1 MSMSNGVSPL
11 TQAGRVLLVG
21 ALAMILMAPPT
32 FAQSAT
38 SGAVIGTV
46 NDQTGAVIPKAD
58 VQLTNVETN
67 ATQSQS
73 TNGVGTYAFPN
84 VAPGNYKITVKL
96 AGFRTASISDV
107 IVEVN
112 KSVTV
117 PIKLDVGS
125 DKEVVEVTATAT
137 AQLQTTDAQVGNSLS
152 TTQLLRLPTLQ
163 RNVTE
168 LMALQPGV
176 VTQTGNNA
184 NLSMRV
190 TGAID
195 DQNIVTVDGI
205 DVTANVVASGT
216 TIPTTADSVEEFRVT
231 TANPNA
237 NFARASGGQIALI
250 GRHGTNDFHGAGY
263 WYHQTSDWNTN
274 TWDNNFLKQPKPD
287 IQDNRY
293 GGRVGGPI
301 FKNKTFFFTNFEGRR
316 FDTVQQLYRTVPSDL
331 MKQGILQFRDPAGNI
346 QQFNLKTSALCGPTG
361 DQVCDPRGLG
371 ISPSV
376 KALWNLMPAGNPSI
390 TAATITPDGLNTL
403 GYLANVATPTNTN
416 FGVVRLD
423 HTVNEK
429 LTINT
434 SFDYDREIVTS
445 NGQISI
451 ANGNPISV
459 RQAPQRGLL
468 LSIGATYQIK
478 PTLINAFRFGYVRD
492 QNEGQ
497 ATPPTAA
504 ATILNIPG
512 TSTTAGPI
520 AIIPGSGVGTGIDT
534 PIDMDTQRARY
545 QAAYAKNYQ
554 WGDDLTWVKGK
565 HTFQFGTVINK
576 MPFTH
581 VRADKVVGSISSLVT
596 QIDANVANLT
606 IPSVNTPRTC
616 NASSNP
622 PITTNCI
629 KATDATNW
637 ARFYASTLGLVDNTG
652 VLLLRDANLAPQ
664 PYGTPIINNT
674 NQWASYFYGQDS
686 WRVTKSLTLTF
697 GLSYGVQTAPTEEQ
711 NRQTVMVNVSEG
723 NKLIDPIDFLNR
735 RKTAALAGDI
745 YNPVVGFVP
754 IAQQHVPVYNIDW
767 GNLAPRAAFAWNPSA
782 THGILGTI
790 LGDRR
795 TVVRGGFSMVYD
807 RSNAV
812 QAVEIPMLGVGFDQ
826 TILNITPSCAASNAA
841 GAGCNA
847 GAGLANPGA
856 SVFRVGVDG
865 SIPLPVAPTAAV
877 PVVPSLYGE
886 TLSFQ
891 VDPNT
896 KVGRSY
902 NTDLTVQR
910 ELKGGLVL
918 EVAYVGRF
926 ARHLPQAVNLEQA
939 PYFMLDKASGQT
951 FAQAF
956 DAVAGQLRSGVLPP
970 NVTAQPWFENQL
982 PGIAAKNGTTGSATA
997 FLASKLAGSFTQG
1010 NLSTL
1015 FQSSGGSLD
1024 QYRRSLGLTP
1034 YMNDQAQMEFMRTY
1048 VGESNYNG
1056 MLVSINKRLSKGLV
1070 FGANYTLS
1078 KALDSGLANQNNAGF
1093 YANSF
1098 HLGTEYGPST
1108 FDRTHVFNG
1117 TYVYDLPIGKG
1128 HMISSNNVI
1137 VSRLL
1142 SGWATSGIFTAWS
1155 GLPVQVVQSG
1165 QVWGDGLQITT
1176 NSGMIPTV
1184 SPSSIAVNSGVA
1196 GSSGI
1201 GTNGDPAKGGTSL
1214 NLFSNPAAVYNALRY
1229 VQISSDTRS
1238 GRANPFRGLGFWN
1251 QDASLQKDTTITER
1265 IHLRLSMDFFNIFN
1279 HPNFATPALNYTNP
1293 SGFGVIG
1300 STLTPPNR
1308 SNSARWIAF
1317 GMRIEF

>member
-1 MSMSNGVSPL
+1 MSMFNGVSL
-11 TQAGRVLLVG
+11 RAHAGRVFLLAALVG
-21 ALAMILMAPPT
+21 TLAVPQA

-38 SGAVIGTV
+38 TGAVIGTIT
-46 NDQTGAVIPKAD
+46 DQTGAVIQKAE

-67 ATQSQS
+67 AAQTQTTSDTGAYS
-73 TNGVGTYAFPN
+73 FPN
-84 VAPGNYKITVKL
+84 VAPGKYKITAKM
-96 AGFRTASISDV
+96 AGFRVQTVSDLT
-107 IVEVN
+107 VEVN
-112 KSVTV
+112 KSTTV

-125 DKEVVEVTATAT
+125 DKEVVEVTATA
-137 AQLQTTDAQVGNSLS
+137 AVQLQTVDAQVGNSLS

-176 VTQTGNNA
+176 VTTTGNGA
-184 NLSMRV
+184 NLTMRV

-205 DVTANVVASGT
+205 DITANVVASGT

-250 GRHGTNDFHGAGY
+250 GRHGTNTWHSAGY

-274 TWDNNFLKQPKPD
+274 TWDNNFLKIAKPD
-287 IQDNRY
+287 IQDNRF
-293 GGRVGGPI
+293 GGSGGGPI
-301 FKNKTFFFTNFEGRR
+301 FKNKTFFFANYEGRR

-331 MKQGILQFRDPAGNI
+331 MKQGILQFRDSSGNI
-346 QQFNLKTSALCGPTG
+346 QQFNLKTAAVCGPTG
-361 DQVCDPRGLG
+361 DQACDPRGLG

-376 KALWNLMPAGNPSI
+376 QALWKLMPAGNPSI

-403 GYLANVATPTNTN
+403 GYLANVATPINTN
-416 FGVVRLD
+416 FGVFRLD
-423 HTVNEK
+423 HVINEK
-429 LTINT
+429 LTFN
-434 SFDYDREIVTS
+434 SAFNYDREIVTS

-451 ANGNPISV
+451 ANGNPVSV

-468 LSIGATYQIK
+468 LSGALTYQIQ

-492 QNEGQ
+492 DSEGQ

-504 ATILNIPG
+504 AGLLNIPG

-520 AIIPGSGVGTGIDT
+520 AIIPGSGVDTGIDT

-565 HTFQFGTVINK
+565 HTIQVGTIINK
-576 MPFTH
+576 LPFTH

-596 QIDANVANLT
+596 QIDANVANLI
-606 IPSVNTPRTC
+606 IPSINTPRSC
-616 NASSNP
+616 SGSV
-622 PITTNCI
+622 TTNCI
-629 KATDATNW
+629 KSTDTTNW
-637 ARFYASTLGLVDNTG
+637 ARDYASALGLIDNTG
-652 VLLLRDANLAPQ
+652 VLLLRDASLNPQ
-664 PYGTPIINNT
+664 PYGTPIVNNT

-697 GLSYGVQTAPTEEQ
+697 GLSYGVQTAPTEQQ

-723 NKLIDPIDFLNR
+723 NSLIDPMKFLAQR
-735 RKTAALAGDI
+735 QAAALAGNI
-745 YNPVVGFVP
+745 YNPTVGYEP
-754 IAQQHVPVYNIDW
+754 ISNAHVPVYNIDW
-767 GNLAPRAAFAWNPSA
+767 GNLAPRAAFAWNPSSN
-782 THGILGTI
+782 HGILGRI
-790 LGDRR
+790 LGDRK
-795 TVVRGGFSMVYD
+795 TVLRGGFGLIYD
-807 RSNAV
+807 RSNSV

-826 TILNITPSCAASNAA
+826 TILSITPMCTASNAA

-847 GAGLANPGA
+847 GAGLSNPGA

-865 SIPLPVAPTAAV
+865 SIPLPVAPVSAI

-902 NTDLTVQR
+902 TTDLTVQR

-926 ARHLPQAVNLEQA
+926 ARHLPQAVNIEQA

-956 DAVAGQLRSGVLPP
+956 DAVAGQLRSGVTAA

-982 PGIAAKNGTTGSATA
+982 PGLAAKNNVTGSATA
-997 FLASKLAGSFTQG
+997 YLASKLSSSFVQG
-1010 NLSTL
+1010 NVSSL
-1015 FQSSGGSLD
+1015 FQASSASLD
-1024 QYRRSLGLTP
+1024 QFRRQLGLTP
-1034 YMNDQAQMEFMRTY
+1034 YMNDEAQMEFMRTY
-1048 VGESNYNG
+1048 IGESNYNG

-1078 KALDSGLANQNNAGF
+1078 RTLDTGLANQNNAGF

-1098 HLGTEYGPST
+1098 HPGTEYGPST
-1108 FDRTHVFNG
+1108 FDRNHVFNG

-1128 HMISSNNVI
+1128 HMISSNNVLL
-1137 VSRLL
+1137 SRLL
-1142 SGWATSGIFTAWS
+1142 SGWATSGIFTAWT

-1176 NSGMIPTV
+1176 NSGMIPTA
-1184 SPSSIAVNSGVA
+1184 SPASISVNGGVA
-1196 GSSGI
+1196 GSTGI
-1201 GTNGDPAKGGTSL
+1201 GTNGDPAKGGSAL
-1214 NLFSNPAAVYNALRY
+1214 NLFANPASVYNALRY
-1229 VQISSDTRS
+1229 IQLSSDTRS

-1251 QDASLQKDTTITER
+1251 LDASLQKDTNINER
-1265 IHLRLSMDFFNIFN
+1265 LHLRLSLDFFNIFN

-1293 SGFGVIG
+1293 QGFGVIG

-1308 SNSARWIAF
+1308 SNSARWIEF
-1317 GMRIEF
+1317 GMRLEF